1 MLFGGQAPVL
11 GSGSEQ
17 TYVVTCSK
25 GVRKWGVF
33 LWSGAGFEV
42 GLGANVLKNSVET
55 ASKRCVEMAFGRA
68 F

>member
-11 GSGSEQ
+11 GSVLEQ
-17 TYVVTCSK
+17 AYVVTCSK
-25 GVRKWGVF
+25 GVRKWGAF
-33 LWSGAGFEV
+33 WWSGAVFEV
-42 GLGANVLKNSVET
+42 GLGANVLKNSVKT